1 MEPRRGVAPMA
12 ICLIVDNAEESREQ
26 FETVMEHLSQSG
38 PVPPT
43 GADLLIAGPA
53 DGGWRVIS
61 VWDSQEALQQFFG
74 ERLAPAY
81 LKAGLSL
88 GGANRSTFDVHTHLT
103 G

>member
-1 MEPRRGVAPMA
+1 MA

-61 VWDSQEALQQFFG
+61 VWD
-74 ERLAPAY
+74 
-81 LKAGLSL
+81 
-88 GGANRSTFDVHTHLT
+88 
-103 G
+103 